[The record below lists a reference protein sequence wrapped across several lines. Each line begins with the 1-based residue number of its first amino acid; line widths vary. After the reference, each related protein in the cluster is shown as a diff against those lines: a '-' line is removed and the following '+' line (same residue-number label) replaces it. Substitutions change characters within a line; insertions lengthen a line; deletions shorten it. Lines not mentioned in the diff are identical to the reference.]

1 MRRILVLEDEFSLAF
16 QTLLDVG
23 DDVEIV
29 GPVGTL
35 DEARKLANDEMLDG
49 ALLDVNINGGRVD
62 DVVEI
67 LRRRDVPFLFVT
79 ANDPDHLPSGLQPGP
94 TRRQTVQRRC
104 PFTRSRPP
112 QIKNGSKIVSV
123 PKGAAPPGHSF
134 RAWFC
139 MTQNFGLS
147 QP

>member
-16 QTLLDVG
+16 QTLLEVG

-62 DVVEI
+62 DVVTI
-67 LRRRDVPFLFVT
+67 LRRRDVPFIFVT
-79 ANDPDHLPSGLQPGP
+79 ANDPDHLPPDCNRVPLVAKPFRDDVLLREVGHLKSKMAPKSSAFQKE
-94 TRRQTVQRRC
+94 RR
-104 PFTRSRPP
+104 RPV
-112 QIKNGSKIVSV
+112 IVS
-123 PKGAAPPGHSF
+123 GPGF
-134 RAWFC
+134 A
-139 MTQNFGLS
+139 
-147 QP
+147 